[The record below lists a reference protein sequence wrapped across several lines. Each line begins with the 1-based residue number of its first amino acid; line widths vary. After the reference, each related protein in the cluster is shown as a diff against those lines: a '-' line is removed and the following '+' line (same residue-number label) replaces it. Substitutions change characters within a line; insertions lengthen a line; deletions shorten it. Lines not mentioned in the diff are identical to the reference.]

1 MNVVLAVAV
10 VGAGSLFFRLAP
22 LMGAHLLSDRLARLS
37 GWAGLAVLAAISV
50 RAVVLHRDD
59 TVPGAPLLAALA
71 VGTGLVLAHRGRS
84 VLTSVASGAAVY
96 LALSLP
102 LGAVVAAL

>member
-1 MNVVLAVAV
+1 MTVLLAVAV

-22 LMGAHLLSDRLARLS
+22 LMGAHLLSDRLARVS

-50 RAVVLHRDD
+50 RAVALHRDD
-59 TVPGAPLLAALA
+59 TVPGAPLLAPLLAALA

-84 VLTSVASGAAVY
+84 VLTSVASGAAV
-96 LALSLP
+96 
-102 LGAVVAAL
+102 